1 MSAYTD
7 DSSTRPA
14 PTGIGGLLRNIGPG
28 VVVSGS
34 VVGSGELLVTTRMG
48 ADVGFIFLWGVIVA
62 SVVKYFIQL
71 ELGRQCL
78 LHDDT
83 TITALDRVP
92 GPRLCNTSWAAWVC
106 SLGYFSVF
114 AAVIGILGSVGGLL
128 ASVVPAIHHK
138 AWDVAVFGLVVLL
151 LWRGLYADLEKMV
164 TVLVA
169 AFSLVVIGCLLVL
182 QGTPHAMSWAEIASG
197 FTFALP
203 PSGAYVALA
212 VMGSVGATAVE
223 LFMYPYWVRE
233 KGYPRFIGVDDG
245 TPEWRARY
253 RGWMR
258 VLAMDAGVC
267 TAIALTITCAYYLL
281 GASVLSRLQIMPQG
295 IAVVE
300 QVSSIF
306 TETLGPAAKG
316 VFMMGAFCTLF
327 STLLVFAASSGRIG
341 ADFLHHVGFAGLQSE
356 AGRSRW
362 SRILQ
367 TAFPAFWLVV
377 ILFAADTPF
386 LLVLLG
392 ANANNLLLMPMAY
405 SVLHLAM
412 REQQSRRM
420 SMAVEAGLMLTIWAI
435 INFTAINI
443 YLTLT
448 R

>member
-1 MSAYTD
+1 MSTQTEE
-7 DSSTRPA
+7 SLTRPA

-48 ADVGFIFLWGVIVA
+48 ADVGFVFLWGVIVA

-83 TITALDRVP
+83 TIAALDRVP
-92 GPRLCNTSWAAWVC
+92 GPRLRNTSWAAWLC
-106 SLGYFSVF
+106 SIGYFSVF

-128 ASVVPAIHHK
+128 ASVVPAIHYK
-138 AWDVAVFGLVVLL
+138 VWAVAVFALVVAL
-151 LWRGLYADLEKMV
+151 LWRGLYKDLEKMV
-164 TVLVA
+164 LVLVA

-182 QGTPHAMSWAEIASG
+182 QGTPHAMSLGEIASG
-197 FTFALP
+197 FTLAMP
-203 PSGAYVALA
+203 PDGAFVALA

-233 KGYPRFIGVDDG
+233 KGYPRFIGPDDG
-245 TPEWRARY
+245 SAEWRERY

-267 TAIALTITCAYYLL
+267 TAIALVITCAYYLL
-281 GASVLSRLQIMPQG
+281 GASVLSRLQVMPEG

-300 QVSSIF
+300 QVSLIF
-306 TETLGPAAKG
+306 TETLGPTAKG
-316 VFMMGAFCTLF
+316 VFMVGAFCTLF

-341 ADFLHHVGFAGLQSE
+341 ADFLHHVGLHGLQSE
-356 AGRSRW
+356 AGRARW
-362 SRILQ
+362 VRILQ
-367 TAFPAFWLVV
+367 TAFPAFWLLVIVV
-377 ILFAADTPF
+377 KGDTPF

-392 ANANNLLLMPMAY
+392 ANANNLLLIPLAY

-412 REQQSRRM
+412 REAQGRRM
-420 SMAVEAGLMLTIWAI
+420 SVAVEMGLMLTIWAI
-435 INFTAINI
+435 ISFTAVNL

-448 R
+448 G